1 MASILFTPI
10 TLAGLELRN
19 RIVVAPMCQYS
30 AREGCATDWQLM
42 HLGQFSV
49 SGVGLLIMEMTNV
62 QANGRITP
70 YCMGLYN
77 DENERALAKVVDFIG
92 HYGTTR
98 LCIQLAHAGRKASTA
113 APWDGRAGLT
123 PEQGGWETVAP
134 SALAFSDDYI
144 VPRAL
149 ESEEVG
155 ALVDDFA
162 AAATRADR
170 LGIAAIELHGAH
182 GYLLH
187 QFLSPLSNQRQDQY
201 GGSLENRMRL
211 PLAVFEAVREV
222 WPSHKPLGFRVSATD
237 GAEGGWDVAQTIEFA
252 KALKARGCDWIDVSS
267 GGLVDYQAITPGPG
281 YQVPLASEIRAASG
295 LPTMAVGMIT
305 EARQAEQILSGGHA
319 DMIALARGM
328 LWDPHW
334 AWHAAHTLGEPDKA
348 VYPNQYLRCNPRL

>member
-1 MASILFTPI
+1 MASKLFTPI

-30 AREGCATDWQLM
+30 AHEGCATDWHLM

-62 QANGRITP
+62 QENGRITP

-77 DENERALAKVVDFIG
+77 DENERALAKVLEFIG
-92 HYGTTR
+92 RYGSTPF
-98 LCIQLAHAGRKASTA
+98 CIQLAHAGRKASTA
-113 APWDGRAGLT
+113 PPWDGRAGLT

-149 ESEEVG
+149 ETEEVS
-155 ALVDDFA
+155 ALVEDFA
-162 AAATRADR
+162 AAATRSDR
-170 LGIAAIELHGAH
+170 LGIDAIELHGAH
-182 GYLLH
+182 GYLMH

-211 PLAVFEAVREV
+211 PLAVFDAVREV
-222 WPSHKPLGFRVSATD
+222 WPAHKPLGFRVSATD
-237 GAEGGWDVAQTIEFA
+237 GADGGWDVAQTIEFA

-267 GGLVDYQAITPGPG
+267 GGLVEHQSIKPGPG
-281 YQVPLASEIRAASG
+281 YQVPFASEIRAASG

-319 DMIALARGM
+319 DMIALG
-328 LWDPHW
+328 L
-334 AWHAAHTLGEPDKA
+334 T
-348 VYPNQYLRCNPRL
+348 RLSYTVRMGI